1 MSKRE
6 IRKKRRMFT
15 RQFYHRNRMPLALG
29 AVQTILL
36 VGVNLLFSWLLQ
48 MLVDITTGSDNAM
61 ELGQLVWIGLAGV
74 GLAGLDVLL
83 LYHSIPRFISKA
95 IGQYKTY
102 VFGRI
107 SEKGIAAFS
116 GENTAYY
123 ISALTNDANSIET
136 DYLAGIFNLL
146 DDSLSFVGA
155 FALMLWYSPMLTG
168 IAVAFAL
175 LPMGAAVFA
184 GNRVAKAEKRVSEEN
199 EGYTATLKDALTGF
213 AVVKSFR
220 AEKAICDLFRRR
232 VKGVSDAK
240 ERRRKASYVVQGFAM
255 VSGMVAQLG
264 VFVVGAW
271 MALSGWGITA
281 GTLIAFVNLMN
292 FVVSPIG
299 SVPQLLASMRA
310 SHGLIDKLAQALDA
324 NVPQE
329 GKAEKRT
336 LSRGI
341 ELKGLSY
348 SYDGQKQTLHD
359 LNYRFEAGKCYA
371 VVGASGCGKS
381 TLLNLLMASDP
392 GYQGS
397 IRFDDAEL
405 RDLSTASVYDLASMI
420 QQNVFLFNATIRKN
434 ITMFAPFPEEEI
446 RRAIRL
452 SGLGELIRQR
462 GEGYLC
468 GENGCG
474 LSGGEKQR
482 IAIARSLLKKS
493 DLLLADE
500 ATAALDAKT
509 AQKISGAILGLE
521 GLTRIVV
528 THSLD
533 GSQLSRYDGI
543 LAMKDGTI
551 VESGSFEQ
559 LMERKGYFYSLYTV
573 MQ

>member
-6 IRKKRRMFT
+6 TRRKRRMFT

-199 EGYTATLKDALTGF
+199 EGYTSTLKDALTGF

-220 AEKAICDLFRRR
+220 AEKAICDLFHRR

-292 FVVSPIG
+292 YVSNPIG

-329 GKAEKRT
+329 GKTEKRT

-420 QQNVFLFNATIRKN
+420 QQNVFLFNATIREN

-493 DLLLADE
+493 ELLLADE

>member
-1 MSKRE
+1 
-6 IRKKRRMFT
+6 
-15 RQFYHRNRMPLALG
+15 
-29 AVQTILL
+29 
-36 VGVNLLFSWLLQ
+36 
-48 MLVDITTGSDNAM
+48 
-61 ELGQLVWIGLAGV
+61 
-74 GLAGLDVLL
+74 
-83 LYHSIPRFISKA
+83 
-95 IGQYKTY
+95 
-102 VFGRI
+102 
-107 SEKGIAAFS
+107 
-116 GENTAYY
+116 
-123 ISALTNDANSIET
+123 
-136 DYLAGIFNLL
+136 
-146 DDSLSFVGA
+146 
-155 FALMLWYSPMLTG
+155 
-168 IAVAFAL
+168 
-175 LPMGAAVFA
+175 MG
-184 GNRVAKAEKRVSEEN
+184 G
-199 EGYTATLKDALTGF
+199 
-213 AVVKSFR
+213 
-220 AEKAICDLFRRR
+220 
-232 VKGVSDAK
+232 
-240 ERRRKASYVVQGFAM
+240 
-255 VSGMVAQLG
+255 
-264 VFVVGAW
+264 
-271 MALSGWGITA
+271 
-281 GTLIAFVNLMN
+281 
-292 FVVSPIG
+292 
-299 SVPQLLASMRA
+299 
-310 SHGLIDKLAQALDA
+310 
-324 NVPQE
+324 
-329 GKAEKRT
+329 
-336 LSRGI
+336 
-341 ELKGLSY
+341 
-348 SYDGQKQTLHD
+348 
-359 LNYRFEAGKCYA
+359 
-371 VVGASGCGKS
+371 SGCGKS

-420 QQNVFLFNATIRKN
+420 QQNVFLFNATIREN

>member
-29 AVQTILL
+29 MVQTILL

-48 MLVDITTGSDNAM
+48 MLVDITMGNDDAM
-61 ELGQLVWIGLAGV
+61 ELGQLVWICLAGV

-199 EGYTATLKDALTGF
+199 EGYTSTLKDALTGF

-292 FVVSPIG
+292 FVVTPIG
-299 SVPQLLASMRA
+299 SVSQLLASMRA

-420 QQNVFLFNATIRKN
+420 QQNVFLFNATIREN

-468 GENGCG
+468 GENGSG
-474 LSGGEKQR
+474 LSDGEKQR

-533 GSQLSRYDGI
+533 GSLLSRYDGI

>member
-29 AVQTILL
+29 VVQTILL

-168 IAVAFAL
+168 IA
-175 LPMGAAVFA
+175 
-184 GNRVAKAEKRVSEEN
+184 
-199 EGYTATLKDALTGF
+199 
-213 AVVKSFR
+213 
-220 AEKAICDLFRRR
+220 
-232 VKGVSDAK
+232 
-240 ERRRKASYVVQGFAM
+240 
-255 VSGMVAQLG
+255 
-264 VFVVGAW
+264 
-271 MALSGWGITA
+271 
-281 GTLIAFVNLMN
+281 
-292 FVVSPIG
+292 
-299 SVPQLLASMRA
+299 
-310 SHGLIDKLAQALDA
+310 
-324 NVPQE
+324 
-329 GKAEKRT
+329 
-336 LSRGI
+336 
-341 ELKGLSY
+341 
-348 SYDGQKQTLHD
+348 
-359 LNYRFEAGKCYA
+359 
-371 VVGASGCGKS
+371 
-381 TLLNLLMASDP
+381 
-392 GYQGS
+392 
-397 IRFDDAEL
+397 
-405 RDLSTASVYDLASMI
+405 
-420 QQNVFLFNATIRKN
+420 
-434 ITMFAPFPEEEI
+434 
-446 RRAIRL
+446 
-452 SGLGELIRQR
+452 
-462 GEGYLC
+462 
-468 GENGCG
+468 
-474 LSGGEKQR
+474 
-482 IAIARSLLKKS
+482 IARSLLKKS

>member
-6 IRKKRRMFT
+6 IRRKRRAFT
-15 RQFYHRNRMPLALG
+15 RQFYHRNRLPLAVG
-29 AVQTILL
+29 VVQTVLL
-36 VGVNLLFSWLLQ
+36 VGVNLIFSWLLQ
-48 MLVDITTGSDNAM
+48 MLVDITMGTEGAM
-61 ELGQLVWIGLAGV
+61 RLGQILWICLAGV
-74 GLAGLDVLL
+74 GLAGLDILL

-102 VFGRI
+102 VFERI
-107 SEKGIAAFS
+107 SEKGISAFS
-116 GENTAYY
+116 GENTSYY
-123 ISALTNDANSIET
+123 LSALTNDANSIET

-146 DDSLSFVGA
+146 DDCLSFVGA
-155 FALMLWYSPMLTG
+155 FGLMLWYSPMLTG

-175 LPMGAAVFA
+175 LPMAASVFA
-184 GNRVAKAEKRVSEEN
+184 GDRVAKAEKRVSEEN
-199 EGYTATLKDALTGF
+199 EGYTATLKDALSGF

-220 AEKAICDLFRRR
+220 AEKAICGLFCQR
-232 VKGVSDAK
+232 VREVSDAK

-255 VSGMVAQLG
+255 ISGMVAQLG

-299 SVPQLLASMRA
+299 TIPQLLASMKA

-324 NVPQE
+324 YVPEE
-329 GKAEKRT
+329 GTGEKRD
-336 LSRGI
+336 LWQGI
-341 ELKGLSY
+341 ELEGLSY
-348 SYDGQKQTLHD
+348 SYDGQKQALRN

-371 VVGASGCGKS
+371 IVGGSGCGKS
-381 TLLNLLMASDP
+381 TLLNLLMASDHR
-392 GYQGS
+392 YQGS
-397 IRFDDAEL
+397 IRFDDTEL
-405 RDLSTASVYDLASMI
+405 RELSTASVYEMASMI
-420 QQNVFLFNATIRKN
+420 HQNVFIFNATIREN
-434 ITMFAPFPEEEI
+434 ITMFASFPEEEI

-452 SGLGELIRQR
+452 SGLAELIEQR
-462 GEGYLC
+462 GEDYLC
-468 GENGCG
+468 GENGNG

-482 IAIARSLLKKS
+482 ISIARSLLKKS

-500 ATAALDAKT
+500 ATAALDAQT
-509 AQKISGAILGLE
+509 AHRISNAILGLD

-533 GSQLSRYDGI
+533 GSLLNRYDGI

>member
-1 MSKRE
+1 MTEKRE
-6 IRKKRRMFT
+6 IGKKPGCSPGSST
-15 RQFYHRNRMPLALG
+15 RNRMPLALG
-29 AVQTILL
+29 AGESILL

-281 GTLIAFVNLMN
+281 GTLIAFVNLMGY
-292 FVVSPIG
+292 VSNPIG
-299 SVPQLLASMRA
+299 SMPQLLASMRA

-420 QQNVFLFNATIRKN
+420 QQNVFLFNATIREN

-468 GENGCG
+468 GENGSG

>member
-6 IRKKRRMFT
+6 IHKKRRMFT

-29 AVQTILL
+29 MVQTILL
-36 VGVNLLFSWLLQ
+36 VGVNLLLSWLLQ
-48 MLVDITTGSDNAM
+48 MLVDITMGNDDAM
-61 ELGQLVWIGLAGV
+61 ELGQLVWICLAGV

-199 EGYTATLKDALTGF
+199 EGYTSTLKDALTGF

-292 FVVSPIG
+292 FVVTPIG

-397 IRFDDAEL
+397 IRFDDEEL

-420 QQNVFLFNATIRKN
+420 QQNVFLFNATIREN

-468 GENGCG
+468 GENGSG

>member
-199 EGYTATLKDALTGF
+199 EGYTSTLKDALTGF

-220 AEKAICDLFRRR
+220 AEKAICDLFHRR

-292 FVVSPIG
+292 YVSNPIG

-329 GKAEKRT
+329 GKTEKRT

-420 QQNVFLFNATIRKN
+420 QQNVFLFNATIREN

>member
-6 IRKKRRMFT
+6 IRRKRRMFT

-29 AVQTILL
+29 VVQTILL

-48 MLVDITTGSDNAM
+48 MLVDVTTGSDNAM

-199 EGYTATLKDALTGF
+199 EGYTSTLKDALTGF

-220 AEKAICDLFRRR
+220 AEKAICGLFRRR

-255 VSGMVAQLG
+255 VSSMVAQLG

-281 GTLIAFVNLMN
+281 GTLIAFVNLMGY
-292 FVVSPIG
+292 VSNPIG
-299 SVPQLLASMRA
+299 SMPQLLASMRA

-336 LSRGI
+336 LSHGI

-371 VVGASGCGKS
+371 VVGGSGCGKS

-397 IRFDDAEL
+397 IRFDDEEL
-405 RDLSTASVYDLASMI
+405 RELSTASVYDLASMI
-420 QQNVFLFNATIRKN
+420 QQNVFLFNATIREN

-468 GENGCG
+468 GENGSG